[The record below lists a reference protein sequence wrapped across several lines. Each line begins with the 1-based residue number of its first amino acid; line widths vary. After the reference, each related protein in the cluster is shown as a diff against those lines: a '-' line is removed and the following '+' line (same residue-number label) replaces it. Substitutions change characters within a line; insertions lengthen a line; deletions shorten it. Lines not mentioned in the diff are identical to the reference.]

1 MAFSLPR
8 QCAGFCKLAHLACG
22 TPCSQAISA
31 LEAFDHN
38 IRATFSKCT
47 IVDTSNQAWKQAE
60 LSLSRGGLGIC
71 SLSRHSPAAY
81 IASLSSSGAVP
92 LSQEHLI
99 HAVELFNSLV
109 PSSEAVSMEEVLTSH
124 IHQKVL
130 SNKIDNHLF
139 NILYE
144 QSSAAD
150 RARLLSASSPH
161 AASWVSVI
169 PSEGLGLH
177 LQPSE
182 FQVAI
187 KWWLGLDTSCGSIC
201 PLCPGRVLDPL
212 GHHALTCKHGGDV
225 VTRHNKLSDTLAET
239 CRRAHLSVKVEAGSN
254 LTKDHSHTRPADILV
269 PNWSLGKLA
278 AFDLSV
284 MSPHNSNVL
293 LEAGLAAGQA
303 ARATEQRKHNE
314 NDAKCKELGWICV
327 PMVVEAYDAWGTEAM
342 ESFSLLA
349 SHLATS
355 SNRA

>member
-1 MAFSLPR
+1 MKRP
-8 QCAGFCKLAHLACG
+8 KLE
-22 TPCSQAISA
+22 
-31 LEAFDHN
+31 LEEV
-38 IRATFSKCT
+38 SS
-47 IVDTSNQAWKQAE
+47 VDQAWQQAE

-109 PSSEAVSMEEVLTSH
+109 PSSEAVNMEEVLTSH

-144 QSSAAD
+144 QTSAAD
-150 RARLLSASSPH
+150 RARLLFVSSPHAASCLLPSCCILSPPLMLHLVSSPH

-187 KWWLGLDTSCGSIC
+187 KWWLGLDNSCGSIC
-201 PLCPGRVLDPL
+201 PLCPERVLDPL
-212 GHHALTCKHGGDV
+212 AIM
-225 VTRHNKLSDTLAET
+225 
-239 CRRAHLSVKVEAGSN
+239 
-254 LTKDHSHTRPADILV
+254 HSPA
-269 PNWSLGKLA
+269 S
-278 AFDLSV
+278 
-284 MSPHNSNVL
+284 
-293 LEAGLAAGQA
+293 
-303 ARATEQRKHNE
+303 
-314 NDAKCKELGWICV
+314 
-327 PMVVEAYDAWGTEAM
+327 VVE
-342 ESFSLLA
+342 L
-349 SHLATS
+349 
-355 SNRA
+355 

>member
-1 MAFSLPR
+1 MTEPSCRCVSDTKDTTRSTLP
-8 QCAGFCKLAHLACG
+8 
-22 TPCSQAISA
+22 P
-31 LEAFDHN
+31 
-38 IRATFSKCT
+38 RATAEGRRSLRSSCLVLEMRDFTEDTNDLRACVVKT
-47 IVDTSNQAWKQAE
+47 IVLTWDFISTVVNISNQAWQQAE
-60 LSLSRGGLGIC
+60 LSLSRGGLGIR

-109 PSSEAVSMEEVLTSH
+109 PSSEAVSMEEVLTSR

-150 RARLLSASSPH
+150 RARLFSVSSPH

-201 PLCPGRVLDPL
+201 PLCPGRVLDLL

-225 VTRHNKLSDTLAET
+225 VTRHP
-239 CRRAHLSVKVEAGSN
+239 C
-254 LTKDHSHTRPADILV
+254 
-269 PNWSLGKLA
+269 
-278 AFDLSV
+278 
-284 MSPHNSNVL
+284 
-293 LEAGLAAGQA
+293 
-303 ARATEQRKHNE
+303 
-314 NDAKCKELGWICV
+314 
-327 PMVVEAYDAWGTEAM
+327 
-342 ESFSLLA
+342 
-349 SHLATS
+349 
-355 SNRA
+355 